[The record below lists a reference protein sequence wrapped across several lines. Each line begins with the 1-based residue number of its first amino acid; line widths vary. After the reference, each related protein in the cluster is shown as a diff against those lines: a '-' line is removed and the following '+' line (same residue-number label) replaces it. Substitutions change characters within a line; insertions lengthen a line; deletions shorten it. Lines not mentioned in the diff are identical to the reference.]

1 MNTASVDSKQPWIN
15 TTDAISNSVEIV
27 LLKKTLILHWGQFIY
42 AEGSDDE
49 IQIVFGTHDIIV
61 RGAGLSA
68 LLADISAQH
77 VASIHE
83 PTRSSLFPSAAA
95 RFIREIEVRRI
106 DAN

>member
-1 MNTASVDSKQPWIN
+1 MNTASVGSKQPWVN
-15 TTDAISNSVEIV
+15 TPDIISTSLEIV
-27 LLKKTLILHWGQFIY
+27 LLKKTLIIPWVQFIY

-49 IQIVFGTHDIIV
+49 VRIVFGTHDIIV

-83 PTRSSLFPSAAA
+83 PTRADHFPGTAA

>member
-1 MNTASVDSKQPWIN
+1 MSTASADSRQPWVN
-15 TTDAISNSVEIV
+15 TTEAIATSLEIV
-27 LLKKTLILHWGQFIY
+27 LLKRTVILHWGQFIY

-49 IQIVFGTHDIIV
+49 IHLAFGSHDVVV

-68 LLADISAQH
+68 LLTDISTQR
-77 VASIHE
+77 VASVHE
-83 PTRSSLFPSAAA
+83 PARSDRFPGTAV